1 MPATPPKLQS
11 YAYGQW
17 LSGQGEAELLRNAVT
32 GQPVAIVDTTGL
44 DFGRMLS
51 YGRNY
56 MQTAWWISVFPG
68 LAIMFTVLGLNLLGD
83 WLRDVLDPQGSK

>member
-1 MPATPPKLQS
+1 MLPNLAGPIIVLLTLNIATNI
-11 YAYGQW
+11 
-17 LSGQGEAELLRNAVT
+17 LLESSLT
-32 GQPVAIVDTTGL
+32 FLGL
-44 DFGRMLS
+44 GIDPLIPSWGGMLA

-83 WLRDVLDPQGSK
+83 WLRDVLDPQGSR